1 MSGQNLCLGERKGRA
16 LKETAAVVLSIVSN
30 RRDMSALSCLVQHGL
45 RALLHNMI
53 FRKFEGERLFE
64 WVFHS

>member
-30 RRDMSALSCLVQHGL
+30 RRDMSALTKYANEYAVSSSMV
-45 RALLHNMI
+45 
-53 FRKFEGERLFE
+53 
-64 WVFHS
+64 